1 LDLFLLLQA
10 PGFDVIEG
18 WRRQQEHALRERTG
32 DDVGMSDAEVARFIQ
47 FYERL
52 SRHIA
57 REAPQRADVVVSL
70 DARRQPIG
78 IEGA

>member
-1 LDLFLLLQA
+1 
-10 PGFDVIEG
+10 
-18 WRRQQEHALRERTG
+18 
-32 DDVGMSDAEVARFIQ
+32 MSDMQVARFIQ

-57 REAPQRADVVVSL
+57 REAPQRADVVVRL
-70 DARRQPIG
+70 DETRRPIR